1 MPIARKS
8 AKSASKTPV
17 KTAVAKPAAKK
28 LAAKSA
34 PPARKPTPKVSP
46 LAGKAVEAY
55 LAKIDPDMATLVQ
68 ALRPLIKA
76 AAPEAAEVV
85 KWAQPVYEINGPFAY
100 IRAFTKYVSL
110 GFWRGATLPSG
121 AGILEGDGDRMRHL
135 KLRSAAD
142 IKPDLISALVQEAV
156 ALNRKIGDPTQGN

>member
-1 MPIARKS
+1 MPIVRKS
-8 AKSASKTPV
+8 AKSAGKTPI
-17 KTAVAKPAAKK
+17 KKAPAKPAAKK
-28 LAAKSA
+28 PAAK
-34 PPARKPTPKVSP
+34 RTTPKVSP

-55 LAKIDPDMATLVQ
+55 LAKIDPGMAALIQ

-76 AAPEAAEVV
+76 AAPEAVEVV

-100 IRAFTKYVSL
+100 IRAFTHYVSL

-121 AGILEGDGDRMRHL
+121 ASILEGDGDRMRHL

-142 IKPDLISALVQEAV
+142 IKPDLISALVREAV